1 MLKVYT
7 GRSRLLS
14 RALVECV
21 RRADDETELIVVP
34 KQLTLATEQLLL
46 GELGLKGS
54 FRIQVLS
61 AERLCAR
68 IFESAGSPDGARID
82 DRGRVMLVRAAVR
95 AAEERLTIYRGAQ
108 NRRGFPERAASQL
121 ERIRQANLSGETL
134 RACAEEL
141 RGAAKLKLMDL
152 SYILE
157 EYESLIAGRYQD
169 GEAEF
174 LSAIARA
181 QEAEF
186 LSGCGVWFYGF
197 DMMPP
202 TLHGLIAAVA
212 ARSAQAGL
220 FLALENDTG
229 ARDFDAFLPIQRA
242 MEQVMAAARQCGCAV
257 RRIEIVESD
266 EADER
271 LIRSGDQL
279 SVRAPRRRD
288 ALKTLERELFAF
300 PAKRAQEATPA
311 IQLTLLRNP
320 QEECRFAAALARR
333 LAIQKNWRWNDITI
347 LARDAAGY
355 APMLK
360 NAFSEYGIPIFLS
373 ESRPAARHAAAEY
386 LLTALKAIEK
396 NYPAEEML
404 ALMGM
409 SMSPLNECESE
420 RFINYAVRYGL
431 RGARFSHVLR
441 RGLEAEIAEMEPL
454 RARLMA
460 PLMELKEELK
470 AAKALDG
477 QLQALVQFLE
487 STGAYEKSQ
496 SRMNAL
502 ADAGLREAAGEEAQ
516 VWNRIMGALDQMHAL
531 MGEKR
536 LSLREL
542 RDTLNESLS
551 ASVIKPLPQSADA
564 VYAQSAERA
573 CARETKALILIGMT
587 DRAATGDDGLL
598 TPPQK
603 RALSEFA
610 HAYLGPDDADLTRL
624 RRFYLKSSFGMASEY
639 VSVSCPLSGADGAS
653 QRPSAVFEMI
663 RALYPGM
670 KLRGGVTGEEGIE
683 KMLRSSPRAAVA
695 LVASALAGEG
705 EGKPMTKI
713 DCAALAGL
721 KKLADS
727 AAGESLS
734 PAQPESAAKTRAARE
749 TGAAE
754 ASAAR
759 AFENNALRAPGTLNI
774 DVSGSE
780 KAAGAPTTNASRDAE
795 TIARAP
801 LAVNPDSADNCAAQD
816 IANANIHAARAGL
829 ERFSAALNRAQA
841 ADALSPEAA
850 RALYGAIRRQSVTR
864 LERFAACPFS
874 YYVEYGLK
882 PERIEPYELSAK
894 DEGTFFHAAIH
905 EFLLRSMGDLN
916 ALDAPAAEARM
927 DAVTETLLQRMGES
941 GPLGDSAVS
950 LAETRRMKA
959 TMRVSAV
966 ALAEHMRG
974 SRFHAAA
981 LEQSFGPEDG
991 ARAIR
996 LDGDCVLEG
1005 RIDRI
1010 DEWDEA
1016 DKYLRVIDF
1025 KRGGKSFKLA
1035 TVYYGLQLQL
1045 PVYLASA
1052 LARRGGRSAGV
1063 YYFPLEEG
1071 ILTTQS
1077 LDSGEIERE
1086 RRAVFRMEGLIPESE
1101 EVRRAMTDRLGEVFK
1116 ARATED
1122 GKLYKNVPS
1131 ASESDYRA
1139 MTDCALRRAGEQLRD
1154 IRRGVC
1160 GAFPVRFEG
1169 IDPCRYCNYRS
1180 VCLFDDRLDAARVR
1194 RPKTLSTEEAMLKMK
1209 LEQESG
1215 AQTEENGE

>member
-14 RALVECV
+14 RALAECV

-34 KQLTLATEQLLL
+34 KQLTLATEQMLL
-46 GELGLKGS
+46 GELGLRGS

-61 AERLCAR
+61 TERLCAR
-68 IFESAGSPDGARID
+68 IFESAGSPEGARID
-82 DRGRVMLVRAAVR
+82 DRGRVLLVRAAVK

-121 ERIRQANLSGETL
+121 ERIRQAKLSGETL

-169 GEAEF
+169 GEAEL
-174 LSAIARA
+174 LSAIERA
-181 QEAEF
+181 QDAEF

-202 TLHGLIAAVA
+202 TLHGLIAAIA

-220 FLALENDTG
+220 FLALENDSS
-229 ARDFDAFLPIQRA
+229 ARDFDAFMPVQRA
-242 MEQVMAAARQCGCAV
+242 MEQVMAAARAHGCAA
-257 RRIEIVESD
+257 RRIEIAESE
-266 EADER
+266 EADEG

-279 SVRAPRRRD
+279 AVCAPRRRD
-288 ALKTLERELFAF
+288 ALKRLERELFAF
-300 PAKRAQEATPA
+300 PAERAREATSA

-347 LARDAAGY
+347 LARDMASY

-373 ESRPAARHAAAEY
+373 ESRPAARHATAESM
-386 LLTALKAIEK
+386 LTALRAIEK

-404 ALMGM
+404 ALLSAGT
-409 SMSPLNECESE
+409 SPLNECESE
-420 RFINYAVRYGL
+420 RFSNYVVRYGL
-431 RGARFSHVLR
+431 RGARFSHALR

-460 PLMELKEELK
+460 PLQELKEALK
-470 AAKALDG
+470 NAQTLDG
-477 QLQALVQFLE
+477 QLQALVGYLE
-487 STGAYEKSQ
+487 GTGAYEKSAG
-496 SRMNAL
+496 RMNAL
-502 ADAGLREAAGEEAQ
+502 VEAGLREAAGEEAQ

-531 MGEKR
+531 LGEKR

-542 RDTLNESLS
+542 RETLNESLS
-551 ASVIKPLPQSADA
+551 AAIIKPLPQSADA
-564 VYAQSAERA
+564 VYAQSAEQA

-598 TPPQK
+598 TPLQR
-603 RALSEFA
+603 RALSEYT

-624 RRFYLKSSFGMASEY
+624 RRFYLKSSFGMATDY

-653 QRPSAVFEMI
+653 QRPSAVFDLI
-663 RALYPGM
+663 RALYPDM
-670 KLRGGVTGEEGIE
+670 KLRGGVTGEEEIE
-683 KMLRSSPRAAVA
+683 RMLRGAPRAAVA
-695 LVASALAGEG
+695 MVASALAGEG
-705 EGKPMTKI
+705 EGAPMSRA

-721 KKLADS
+721 KKLADC
-727 AAGESLS
+727 APEAPAEGEVCKS
-734 PAQPESAAKTRAARE
+734 
-749 TGAAE
+749 
-754 ASAAR
+754 
-759 AFENNALRAPGTLNI
+759 
-774 DVSGSE
+774 
-780 KAAGAPTTNASRDAE
+780 SRW
-795 TIARAP
+795 
-801 LAVNPDSADNCAAQD
+801 
-816 IANANIHAARAGL
+816 GL
-829 ERFSAALNRAQA
+829 EQLSSALNRAQA

-850 RALYGAIRRQSVTR
+850 RALYGVIRRQSVTR

-874 YYVEYGLK
+874 YYVEYGLQ
-882 PERIEPYELSAK
+882 PERMEPYELSTK

-905 EFLLRSMGDLN
+905 EFLLQSMGDLN

-927 DAVTETLLQRMGES
+927 DAVTEGLLQRMGEA
-941 GPLGDSAVS
+941 GPLGDSSVA
-950 LAETRRMKA
+950 LAESRRLKA

-974 SRFHAAA
+974 SSFHAAA

-991 ARAIR
+991 ARA
-996 LDGDCVLEG
+996 LKLNGDCVLEG

-1010 DEWDEA
+1010 DEWDAAER
-1016 DKYLRVIDF
+1016 YLRVIDF
-1025 KRGGKSFKLA
+1025 KRGGKTFKLA
-1035 TVYYGLQLQL
+1035 AVYYGLQLQL

-1052 LARRGGRSAGV
+1052 LARRSGRSAGV

-1071 ILTTQS
+1071 ILATQS
-1077 LDSGEIERE
+1077 RDSSEIERE

-1101 EVRRAMTDRLGEVFK
+1101 EVRQAMTDRLGEVFK

-1154 IRRGVC
+1154 IRNGVC

-1169 IDPCRYCNYRS
+1169 MDPCRYCNYRL
-1180 VCLFDDRLDAARVR
+1180 VCLFDDRLDAQRVR
-1194 RPKTLSTEEAMLKMK
+1194 RPKALSLEESMLKMK
-1209 LEQESG
+1209 LEQGG
-1215 AQTEENGE
+1215 AQTEEKEK

>member
-141 RGAAKLKLMDL
+141 RGAAKLKLVDL

-169 GEAEF
+169 GEEEF

-229 ARDFDAFLPIQRA
+229 ARDFDAFLPIQHA

-257 RRIEIVESD
+257 RRIEIAEWD

-279 SVRAPRRRD
+279 SVRAPKRRD

-311 IQLTLLRNP
+311 IQLTLLRYP

-333 LAIQKNWRWNDITI
+333 LVIQKNWRWNDITI

-404 ALMGM
+404 ALMGTD
-409 SMSPLNECESE
+409 MSPLNECESE
-420 RFINYAVRYGL
+420 RFINYAVRCGL
-431 RGARFSHVLR
+431 RGARFSHALR

-460 PLMELKEELK
+460 PLMELREGLK
-470 AAKALDG
+470 AAKTLDG

-531 MGEKR
+531 MGENR

-624 RRFYLKSSFGMASEY
+624 RRFYLKSSFGMASDY

-683 KMLRSSPRAAVA
+683 RMLRSSPRAAVA

-705 EGKPMTKI
+705 EGTPMTKI

-727 AAGESLS
+727 AAGGSLS
-734 PAQPESAAKTRAARE
+734 PALSEFDTQTRAARE
-749 TGAAE
+749 TGAAGE

-759 AFENNALRAPGTLNI
+759 AFGNDALRAADALNA

-780 KAAGAPTTNASRDAE
+780 KAAGAPITNAARDAE

-801 LAVNPDSADNCAAQD
+801 LTVNSDSAGNCAAQD
-816 IANANIHAARAGL
+816 TANSHAARAGL
-829 ERFSAALNRAQA
+829 ERLSAALNRAQA

-950 LAETRRMKA
+950 LAETRRLKA

-1025 KRGGKSFKLA
+1025 KRGGKTFKLA

-1139 MTDCALRRAGEQLRD
+1139 MTDCALRRASEQLRD

-1194 RPKTLSTEEAMLKMK
+1194 RPKTLSIEEAMLKMK
-1209 LEQESG
+1209 LEQEPG